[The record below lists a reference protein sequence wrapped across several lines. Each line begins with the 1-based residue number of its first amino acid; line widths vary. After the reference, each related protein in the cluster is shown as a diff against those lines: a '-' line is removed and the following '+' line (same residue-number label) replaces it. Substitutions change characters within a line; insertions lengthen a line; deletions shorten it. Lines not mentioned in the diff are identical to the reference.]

1 MDGPG
6 FFLGIVGQR
15 ALSKVIHRLILPNE
29 FAKWGVASLNGFSNK
44 SVKSAYSRIV

>member
-15 ALSKVIHRLILPNE
+15 ALSKVNHRLIAPNE
-29 FAKWGVASLNGFSNK
+29 SAKWGVASENGLSNK
-44 SVKSAYSRIV
+44 SVKY